1 MPPLRHIVAAVAP
14 EAVAGSALRVA
25 RALADATGARLTS
38 FSLADDVTPG
48 GGVIGIEIP
57 RFAESVEADLVVL
70 PRMLVRGELLAD
82 AVTRRS
88 RVPSLV
94 VSPGQEDLS
103 NWLIALDGSPRCP
116 TVLSMVTPLVE
127 ALGATAVALTVEP
140 SRTGEAGTSD
150 WHLTRTLQLSRTL
163 EESVAGSSR
172 VPSAVLTPLRVRHG
186 DVVTEVLREREA
198 LVATVLAIGSRPG
211 GPPPPIP
218 EGSMAR
224 RLVNDAPCIVLT
236 VPL

>member
-1 MPPLRHIVAAVAP
+1 MPPFRHIVAAVAP

-38 FSLADDVTPG
+38 FSLADDVHPWRGRHRYRDPALRGERRGRPG
-48 GGVIGIEIP
+48 GP
-57 RFAESVEADLVVL
+57 ATDAR
-70 PRMLVRGELLAD
+70 RGELWPTP
-82 AVTRRS
+82 VTRRS

-103 NWLIALDGSPRCP
+103 SWLIALDGSPRCP

-140 SRTGEAGTSD
+140 RPDRETGRATG
-150 WHLTRTLQLSRTL
+150 HLTRTLQLSRTL

-186 DVVTEVLREREA
+186 DVVTEVLRSGSPWLRPCSRSGRG
-198 LVATVLAIGSRPG
+198 LAARRHRSR
-211 GPPPPIP
+211 
-218 EGSMAR
+218 GSMAR